1 MSASEGKA
9 DPLATRIKLSQR
21 ECLLSPKAAVK
32 IDSKWVKLG
41 SAFGSQ
47 ADINIVERREI
58 QDQTEVFQFISV
70 RPRFSYGLQ
79 GILGKRQP
87 AANYVFRMAVSISPL
102 WQFISTMAFLLLD
115 RPSLKTMLIRH

>member
-1 MSASEGKA
+1 MPATGLVPVNVRFGYLADPLTNISLMAAFAGKA

-47 ADINIVERREI
+47 ADVTVP
-58 QDQTEVFQFISV
+58 QVQ
-70 RPRFSYGLQ
+70 
-79 GILGKRQP
+79 
-87 AANYVFRMAVSISPL
+87 SICTNTG
-102 WQFISTMAFLLLD
+102 FA
-115 RPSLKTMLIRH
+115 

>member
-1 MSASEGKA
+1 MSAFLQSGRSCT
-9 DPLATRIKLSQR
+9 PNTTGIKVR
-21 ECLLSPKAAVK
+21 FRPK
-32 IDSKWVKLG
+32 
-41 SAFGSQ
+41 

-87 AANYVFRMAVSISPL
+87 AANYVFRMAVSNSPL